1 MPRKDDLG
9 GIVANRQLKLAIL
22 ISYAIFAILLN
33 SVGTVILQ
41 SIEHF
46 HVGKV
51 TASTLE
57 GFKDLSIAIASFLIA
72 SLLPRI
78 GYRRGMMA
86 GLALVAFACALMPLL
101 DSFWMTRLLFL
112 CVGIG
117 FALTKVGVYS
127 FVGLLTRSPSGHAS
141 LLNLIEG
148 VFMFAVLAG
157 YWLFSSFIDA
167 ANPGS
172 AHWLQVYW
180 WLAGAA
186 LFNVVLLATVRFDES
201 AARDAAHPTSPVED
215 FRAMLALAL
224 EPATLT
230 FVLSIFL
237 YVLIEQGVGSWL
249 PTFNREMLG
258 LSAPMSVQ
266 AASIFAVGLGLGRL
280 GAGAIVRRTGWY
292 PLLAVCLAATAALIL
307 IALPLAGQHRG
318 APIGLWTQ
326 APIAAFIFPLVGL
339 FMAPI
344 YPALNSAILSAMPPT
359 RQSAMVGLIVVF
371 SALGGTTGSLIVGR
385 TFAAIGGSAAF
396 YLLLIPIAGVFLAMT
411 RLRRLVEASDQLR
424 RSST

>member
-1 MPRKDDLG
+1 M
-9 GIVANRQLKLAIL
+9 ANKQLKLAIL
-22 ISYAIFAILLN
+22 LSYAIFAILLN

-57 GFKDLSIAIASFLIA
+57 GFKDLSIAIASFLLA

-86 GLALVAFACALMPLL
+86 GLSLVAVACALMPLL

-112 CVGIG
+112 SVGIG

-127 FVGLLTRSPSGHAS
+127 FIGLLTDTPRGHAS
-141 LLNLIEG
+141 LLNLVEG
-148 VFMFAVLAG
+148 VFMFAVLGG
-157 YWLFSSFIDA
+157 YWLFSNFIDP
-167 ANPGS
+167 ANPSS
-172 AHWLQVYW
+172 ASWLNVYW

-186 LFNVVLLATVRFDES
+186 ALNVLLLATTRFDES
-201 AARDAAHPTSPVED
+201 AARDATHPSSPVDD
-215 FRAMLALAL
+215 FRSMLRLALL
-224 EPATLT
+224 PATLI
-230 FVLSIFL
+230 FVISIFL

-249 PTFNREMLG
+249 PTFNREILG

-292 PLLAVCLAATAALIL
+292 PLLVVCLAATAILIL
-307 IALPLAGQHRG
+307 LAMPLAGQHRG
-318 APIGLWTQ
+318 VPIEHWAGAPV
-326 APIAAFIFPLVGL
+326 AAFVFPLVGF

-344 YPALNSAILSAMPPT
+344 YPVLNSTILSAMPPT

-371 SALGGTTGSLIVGR
+371 SALGGTTGSMIIGR
-385 TFAAIGGSAAF
+385 TFAAIGGTHVF

-411 RLRRLVEASDQLR
+411 RLRRLVAADR
-424 RSST
+424 